1 MKTNTY
7 LNRVTQML
15 LVGAFLCA
23 SPLALAE
30 GKHEE
35 KSARLE
41 GHSQLAPPPNVTKDS
56 VRQRLH
62 QLRIADPRHRRVF
75 VDFDALLI
83 AGYDPLLLDTWLDDI
98 YAGVVVIGMPDELVL
113 DYYGQP
119 IFTNAIVYDGAPAQV
134 WGIRLPSARIEKVTV
149 ADGKIVRVR
158 S

>member
-1 MKTNTY
+1 MNTNIN

-15 LVGAFLCA
+15 LVGAFISA

-30 GKHEE
+30 GRHED

-41 GHSQLAPPPNVTKDS
+41 AHSQLAPRPNVTKDS

-119 IFTNAIVYDGAPAQV
+119 IFTNAIVFDGAPAQV